1 MDTPRAPRFGLG
13 IYWPDD
19 YTDYLVHFH
28 EPFEV
33 FRVELDREGPMLFWV
48 APESPFESMSDEQ
61 FEAFVREAR
70 KHLGVEELVELGTTR
85 QVELRVTEVP
95 FPPLLMVSNRQEH
108 FHAVIGLGDEPFTAY
123 VSADE
128 NEPLIT
134 DIELGFESESPGIT
148 NELNDFAESYYNEFY
163 DRQDALDKKNKAQG
177 QTGPQRRGGEHGYSR
192 N

>member
-1 MDTPRAPRFGLG
+1 METPRAPRFGLG

-33 FRVELDREGPMLFWV
+33 FRIELDREGPMIFWV
-48 APESPFESMSDEQ
+48 APESPFESMPDEE

-70 KHLGVEELVELGTTR
+70 KHLGVEELIELGTGR

-108 FHAVIGLGDEPFTAY
+108 FHAVVGLGDEPFTAH
-123 VSADE
+123 VSSDE

-134 DIELGFESESPGIT
+134 EIELGFESESPGIS
-148 NELNDFAESYYNEFY
+148 NELNDFAEAYYNEFY
-163 DRQDALDKKNKAQG
+163 DRQDVLDKKNKAQG
-177 QTGPQRRGGEHGYSR
+177 QTSPHRRGGDHGYSR